1 MKSVRSLIFD
11 PNAIEDLSYWVQN
24 DKRKAEKILKLI
36 REILKDPFDGVAKPE
51 PLKYELAGSWSR
63 RIDQEHRLV
72 YEVNDEKIR
81 IVSCRYHYE

>member
-11 PNAIEDLSYWVQN
+11 PNAIEDFSYWVQN

-36 REILKDPFDGVAKPE
+36 REILKNPFDGTAKPE
-51 PLKYELAGSWSR
+51 PLKYELSGSWSR

-72 YEVNDEKIR
+72 YQVTDEKIR
-81 IVSCRYHYE
+81 IASCRYHYN

>member
-11 PNAIEDLSYWVQN
+11 LNAIEDLSYWVQN

-36 REILKDPFDGVAKPE
+36 HEILKNPFDGEAKSE

-72 YEVNDEKIR
+72 YEVTDEKIR
-81 IVSCRYHYE
+81 IISCRYHYE